1 MGACQTQQNIDIN
14 LIINNCEAQT
24 KKRKY
29 SETKI
34 INKKIKKAY
43 INNIQFNNTKK
54 TKIDTYKL
62 KKPILKN
69 KIPLDKV
76 RKEISI
82 TRKENTNSILRLA
95 TNKLNL
101 SYTGEKLPLDN
112 IRSNSK
118 DSKKIMNMSYNTE
131 RGFEKKNILTDR
143 NSNSITKDSEKN
155 SKNNNNIQRKII
167 NDEDDTEKIIL
178 NLNEQIKNKKE
189 KNDGLILSF
198 DDFDMNFNKDELQLY
213 HLNEF
218 NFNPENKYSNEKDF
232 DDILQSQVYK
242 NKINFTNLILSL
254 PERKW
259 YSELIELSDKFKSTR
274 QQKNIDDIFLSD
286 YLNKMIKIYNHFN
299 HLFLALSYY
308 Y

>member
-62 KKPILKN
+62 KKPTLKN

-198 DDFDMNFNKDELQLY
+198 DDFDMNFNKDELKLY

-218 NFNPENKYSNEKDF
+218 NFNPENKYSNEKDKGNGIRNLLNCRINLNPQ
-232 DDILQSQVYK
+232 DNKKILM
-242 NKINFTNLILSL
+242 
-254 PERKW
+254 
-259 YSELIELSDKFKSTR
+259 
-274 QQKNIDDIFLSD
+274 IF
-286 YLNKMIKIYNHFN
+286 F
-299 HLFLALSYY
+299 
-308 Y
+308 